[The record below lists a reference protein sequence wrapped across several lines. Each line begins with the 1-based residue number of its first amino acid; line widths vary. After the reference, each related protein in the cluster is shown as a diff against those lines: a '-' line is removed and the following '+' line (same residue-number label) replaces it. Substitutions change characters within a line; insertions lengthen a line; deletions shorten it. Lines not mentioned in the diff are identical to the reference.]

1 MNATCIM
8 GQAVCRRACAQ
19 HAEAAKNSACRK
31 QRRTLQ
37 AACSKQQDSAVCC
50 ICTKYLFRGLHSAR
64 GIHLYR
70 LVWPLSGH
78 RTPPALQPRTTRTRH
93 GPHPFANRTRSP
105 APPRQGPPPV
115 LLHRLA
121 APYLHG
127 MRAMVEFIFAPSG
140 PVFLWFFRSARSVFD
155 SILGPGMYFSS
166 SQGRFTEFK
175 IQLVLWQAR
184 YLARSNLGH

>member
-1 MNATCIM
+1 M
-8 GQAVCRRACAQ
+8 Q
-19 HAEAAKNSACRK
+19 HAAWSRYEHNMYHGAGGVQEGMHATCRK
-31 QRRTLQ
+31 QRKFCMQQTAPYAASCMQQ
-37 AACSKQQDSAVCC
+37 AADSAACC

-121 APYLHG
+121 APYLHV
-127 MRAMVEFIFAPSG
+127 MRAMMLFGSLRCPSTDAQ
-140 PVFLWFFRSARSVFD
+140 VMKMTNSC
-155 SILGPGMYFSS
+155 ILA
-166 SQGRFTEFK
+166 T
-175 IQLVLWQAR
+175 
-184 YLARSNLGH
+184 LA

>member
-1 MNATCIM
+1 MYHGAGGVQEGMHAT
-8 GQAVCRRACAQ
+8 
-19 HAEAAKNSACRK
+19 CRK
-31 QRRTLQ
+31 QRKFCMQQTAPYAASCMQQ
-37 AACSKQQDSAVCC
+37 AADSAACC

-127 MRAMVEFIFAPSG
+127 MRAMACLACTRQPRTPDTGIGQFHHRYQHRLANRTVNETDM
-140 PVFLWFFRSARSVFD
+140 RN
-155 SILGPGMYFSS
+155 
-166 SQGRFTEFK
+166 
-175 IQLVLWQAR
+175 R
-184 YLARSNLGH
+184 YLKFVDFFFLPH